1 MKRTKK
7 LNKSFNKVQSVKKT
21 APSWF
26 RSPYSRLW
34 YVLIQDPKQFLAG
47 EEKHAALYE
56 IANECFE
63 KHFKACTFYAVN
75 DQQELVA
82 VIYYPGMF
90 EADEIEVNTILCH
103 ESVHV
108 WQEFADSLNEWEPSR
123 EFEAY
128 TIDEIFRNV
137 LTEYRDLLEINK
149 AHSEKKSSKAKKEP
163 DLV

>member
-1 MKRTKK
+1 MKLKK
-7 LNKSFNKVQSVKKT
+7 SSKKVQSVKKT

-26 RSPYSRLW
+26 RSPYNRLW
-34 YVLIQDPKQFLAG
+34 YVLIQDPKQFLAH
-47 EEKHAALYE
+47 EDDRHQALHDMACEY
-56 IANECFE
+56 FE
-63 KHFKACTFYAVN
+63 KHCKAITFYAVN
-75 DQQELVA
+75 NEGELVA

-90 EADEIEVNTILCH
+90 EDSEIEASSILCH

-108 WQEFADSLNEWEPSR
+108 WQEFAESINEREASR

-149 AHSEKKSSKAKKEP
+149 THSAKKISKVKKEP